1 MSENSYQ
8 VGGDHYASMAVQP
21 WEALQAWQTYEQFS
35 GYLLGTA
42 QAYLAR
48 FNATAPGKGG
58 RLDVEKAV
66 HTLQKWLEVDM
77 ERTRNQQLVADCK
90 ALVVATATDRVP
102 VDMTKVRAAIED
114 NETMKNLLSKAWDRI
129 TPVYLRTIAG
139 GYNGTETAE
148 ELNFLAQF
156 MDIKGGM

>member
-8 VGGDHYASMAVQP
+8 VGGDHYESLAVQP
-21 WEALQAWQTYEQFS
+21 WEALQAWQTDEQFS
-35 GYLLGTA
+35 GYLMGSA
-42 QAYLAR
+42 IAYLAR
-48 FNATAPGKGG
+48 VNATAPGKGG

-66 HTLQKWLEVDM
+66 HTLNKWLEVDA

-90 ALVVATATDRVP
+90 ARVVATAT
-102 VDMTKVRAAIED
+102 E
-114 NETMKNLLSKAWDRI
+114 NLLSKAWDRI
-129 TPVYLRTIAG
+129 TPDYLRKIAG
-139 GYNGTETAE
+139 GYPGTETAE